1 MEAGCSEVG
10 RGGAFLKRYLSAECW
25 VSGGGGQYSC
35 VIRRFFRGLA
45 QGLAEMK
52 KTGSKRVSGYEA
64 GLGSAV
70 LDAPEENYARETEAR
85 SPWQGRGPAP
95 AGALQRGYGS
105 EDFEGS
111 AASGY
116 GVEDE
121 PEYVPKRG
129 NFRAKFRGIPRGI
142 AGRIVLGVVVF
153 GVLGAVVVA
162 VAEVR
167 SYLMH
172 DARFMVADSDD
183 IEINGAEHLTREQVL
198 SVFGADL
205 ERNIFRVS
213 LPERKADLE
222 RLPWVEHATVM
233 RLLPDRIRVQ
243 IKERTPVAFMRQ
255 GTQIGLVDASG
266 VLLDMTPEAA
276 GDPHYSFPV
285 LTGLSADLP
294 LDTRAAR
301 MDVYQHFMAAL
312 RGADEHLTDS
322 LSEVDVSD
330 PEDVKA
336 LIASGSSDILVHFGN
351 EEYVKR
357 YHEFEQHLQEWKQQY
372 PKLAS
377 ADMRYDGQVVLEMQN
392 GAGVTPGAE
401 GGAAT
406 PAAPAVPTAAVS
418 TSHAATKPAGLK
430 LVAANEKKAAATKPA
445 ATRLVATKPAATQS
459 VVTRP
464 VPVKSAAAST
474 SVAMAPAASQSA
486 APKLEIMKPPV
497 TQTAPAHPAAVKPG
511 AWKPAAKKPA
521 AKKPVARKKTASGKS
536 SANEKEFAALAAAH
550 KAALAKAG
558 KSGGVTP

>member
-1 MEAGCSEVG
+1 
-10 RGGAFLKRYLSAECW
+10 
-25 VSGGGGQYSC
+25 
-35 VIRRFFRGLA
+35 
-45 QGLAEMK
+45 MK

-105 EDFEGS
+105 EDYESS

-129 NFRAKFRGIPRGI
+129 NFRAKFRGIPRSI
-142 AGRIVLGVVVF
+142 AGRIVFGVVVF

-183 IEINGAEHLTREQVL
+183 IEINGAEHLTRAQVL

-255 GTQIGLVDASG
+255 GTQIGLVDAGG

-285 LTGLSADLP
+285 LTGLSAELP

-301 MDVYQHFMAAL
+301 MAVYQQFMAAL
-312 RGADEHLTDS
+312 RGADGHLTDS

-357 YHEFEQHLQEWKQQY
+357 YQEFEQHLQEWKQQY

-392 GAGVTPGAE
+392 GAGVTPVLD

-406 PAAPAVPTAAVS
+406 PAAAVPAAAESVA
-418 TSHAATKPAGLK
+418 HAATKPAGLK
-430 LVAANEKKAAATKPA
+430 LVAANEKKPVAATKPGATKPA
-445 ATRLVATKPAATQS
+445 AAKPATTKPAATQP
-459 VVTRP
+459 VVTKP
-464 VPVKSAAAST
+464 VVVKSAAST
-474 SVAMAPAASQSA
+474 AAAIPLVATPLAAVKAGAVTPEVTKPAVQQAG
-486 APKLEIMKPPV
+486 
-497 TQTAPAHPAAVKPG
+497 PAHPAVGKPGAWKPG

-521 AKKPVARKKTASGKS
+521 ARKPVAKKKAAPGKS

>member
-1 MEAGCSEVG
+1 MFQ
-10 RGGAFLKRYLSAECW
+10 RGAWEAFLKRYLPAEYW
-25 VSGGGGQYSC
+25 GGGGGGQYSC

-45 QGLAEMK
+45 QGLAGMK

-105 EDFEGS
+105 EDYES
-111 AASGY
+111 AAASGY

-129 NFRAKFRGIPRGI
+129 NFRAKFRGIPRSI
-142 AGRIVLGVVVF
+142 AGRIVFGVVVF
-153 GVLGAVVVA
+153 GVLGAVAVA

-167 SYLMH
+167 SYLLH

-183 IEINGAEHLTREQVL
+183 IEINGAEHLTRAQVL

-285 LTGLSADLP
+285 LTGLSAELP

-357 YHEFEQHLQEWKQQY
+357 YQEFEQHLQEWKQQY

-392 GAGVTPGAE
+392 GSGVTPVVD
-401 GGAAT
+401 GAAAT
-406 PAAPAVPTAAVS
+406 TAVAAGPTAAVS
-418 TSHAATKPAGLK
+418 TSHAATKLAGLK
-430 LVAANEKKAAATKPA
+430 LVAANEKKAVAAAKPAAAKAVTTKPA
-445 ATRLVATKPAATQS
+445 VTQPVVTKPVAA
-459 VVTRP
+459 
-464 VPVKSAAAST
+464 KSAAAT
-474 SVAMAPAASQSA
+474 PEVTTPTVKQSG
-486 APKLEIMKPPV
+486 
-497 TQTAPAHPAAVKPG
+497 PAHPAVGKPG
-511 AWKPAAKKPA
+511 AWRPAAKKPA
-521 AKKPVARKKTASGKS
+521 AKKPVAKKKAASGKS